1 MTQLKQ
7 KGDLFSVKVKKDQKG
22 SKKKKK
28 QDGSKTDLKKTQKAD
43 HLSSIDAQ
51 PLTYKTLTVG
61 QVLLG
66 CISEVLEYELVV
78 SLPDKLMGTVSLA
91 HISRSYTTLIS
102 KLKDDDEDDEEVH
115 ALQDL
120 YQPGQYV
127 VTSVVSIEK
136 INSLTKVSLTL
147 MPNEVNFGISAS
159 SLATGLVLPCAVAS
173 VEDKGY
179 AMDTG
184 ITGINGAFLK
194 KEDTDKSCT
203 LGVGSVLRCIITNIF
218 GDDKEDSFYLTLS
231 AKSKAVSSAFLNLS
245 DTFNVALLL
254 PGTAVKTTILK
265 IQNDAIILMLA
276 DVDGIVSPLHLVKP
290 FDQLKQYNL
299 GDTVLARVLYVTP
312 LSKVVHFTLQKSVC
326 SKRSAIDPLEELKTG
341 DIIREIEIYKT
352 SSSGIYVK
360 LSSNI
365 RGFCSGNHLSDNSK
379 ILKHISR
386 DYPVGKKVTC
396 RLMKYNHMDQLF
408 IVSLQKSVL
417 EQQFVTF
424 SELKS
429 GQIVEATMSG
439 YDDTGA
445 RLAVSK
451 RITGHVP
458 FLHLANNPVK
468 QPELR
473 HAKGNH
479 VTARVLKV
487 DSKKRHLLLTLKPR
501 LVNAKEPILTE
512 YTQEAEN
519 MVTVGYIIKIMSSGL
534 LIGMFNDVKG
544 FAPKSQ
550 VNIQSNEDLNAVF
563 EKGQVVQCKILKV
576 YPEKKNI
583 ILSLLVDG
591 AKPPKVPKL
600 MNNVEMR
607 SRVKCVVDKVM
618 QDVIKVNILPEN
630 IEASIPVYHLSDY
643 TSKCNLLKELIK
655 ERDEITN
662 AVVFSKTT
670 NSITL
675 TLKFSVSFWIDHGS
689 SEAMH
694 NTDLI
699 PKESYPA
706 VVSDIKSYG
715 LFVVT
720 PSGNAGNRG
729 LVHIK
734 NLSIAG
740 KWNDTKDLE
749 IGVGRSLY
757 VSFKDRDEKS
767 RPILTSAVKD
777 NLINATQSS
786 LQVLYSYLKNEEMV
800 ARGFLCQESQ
810 EEKFAKFRVGDK
822 VVALVTEVTPHEVH
836 VRIKNST
843 VKGIIPGAHQYDKAA
858 LKVGQ
863 KVKACV
869 LHVNQEERSLELT
882 LKPNLMFNIHV
893 NKNEKLKI
901 GMKVKCEVVLA
912 KNFFTM
918 VIMKSECK
926 GTVAYL
932 PTVMHMN
939 ILSASSLSTVGK
951 KCWMVVKH
959 VEGPLVLGILKHHD
973 KGEDFNLT
981 SKLPQIV
988 FTPCDEREADNKN
1001 EEEEIDIGDSKKIE
1015 PDIEDSKTVS
1025 EMHVDSSIP
1034 LTKEETKVTKKR
1046 QLETKETKKP
1056 KKLKTR
1062 EVVIP
1067 EDEKDD
1073 SNEEDSSRNSVS
1085 EGEEASDSE
1094 MKEDPRSDSA
1104 NHKPCLT
1111 VKTGFVWDVPDTL
1124 ENHELE
1130 SSESEDEEQSK
1141 QKKVKQLKKSDRIA
1155 MAQEEEQRLHQL
1167 ELSRLEESQ
1176 TPQSALE
1183 FEALLQNSPN
1193 SSAVWIQF
1201 ISFHLESAEV
1211 DKAKAVAR
1219 RALQVISTQEEEERL
1234 NIWTVLLRLE
1244 VLYGSLETVAE
1255 VYKEALATSDHLKI
1269 HLAMAMVY
1277 TEANKIKEA
1286 ERVYFNM
1293 TKKFSQELSVWVKAG
1308 IFFFS
1313 HNMMKEGRHY
1323 LERALHSL
1331 DKKDHVE
1338 LINRFGQLEFRFGEM
1353 ERGRT
1358 MFESLLSTYWKR
1370 MDIWSVYVDLLTKNN
1385 DIEGARHVL
1394 ERMTSLKLRLKKM
1407 RFVFKKFL
1415 DFEKEHGNSQS
1426 VEAVKQRVEE
1436 FVAATLQ

>member
-28 QDGSKTDLKKTQKAD
+28 QGGRKGDWKKSRKDG
-43 HLSSIDAQ
+43 HPSSIDAE

-66 CISEVLEYELVV
+66 CIAEVLDYELVV
-78 SLPDKLMGTVSLA
+78 SLPHKLVGSVSLA
-91 HISRSYTTLIS
+91 HISRPYTTLIS
-102 KLKDDDEDDEEVH
+102 KLKDDEEDDEEVH

-194 KEDTDKSCT
+194 KEDTKKSCT
-203 LGVGSVLRCIITNIF
+203 LGVGSVLRCIITNIV
-218 GDDKEDSFYLTLS
+218 GADEEDSLYLTLS
-231 AKSKAVSSAFLNLS
+231 ANSKAVRSATLSLS
-245 DTFNVALLL
+245 DTSNVALLL
-254 PGTAVKTTILK
+254 PGTAIKTTISK
-265 IQNDAIILMLA
+265 IQNDAVILMLA
-276 DVDGIVSPLHLVKP
+276 DIDGIVSSLHLAKP
-290 FDQLKQYNL
+290 FDKLKQYRV
-299 GDTVLARVLYVTP
+299 GDTVVARVLYVTP
-312 LSKVVHFTLQKSVC
+312 LRKVVHLTLQKSVC
-326 SKRSAIDPLEELKTG
+326 SKRSATDPEEEPKTG
-341 DIIREIEIYKT
+341 DILREKEIYRT

-360 LSSNI
+360 LSSNS
-365 RGFCSGNHLSDNSK
+365 RGFCSGNHLSDKSK
-379 ILKHISR
+379 VLHHIIR
-386 DYPVGKKVTC
+386 DYPVGKKITC
-396 RLMKYNHMDQLF
+396 RLMKYNYMDQLF

-417 EQQFVTF
+417 EQQFVTYR
-424 SELKS
+424 EMKS
-429 GQIVEATMSG
+429 GQVVQATVIG
-439 YDDTGA
+439 YDDVGA
-445 RLAVSK
+445 KLAISK

-458 FLHLANNPVK
+458 FLHLANDPVK
-468 QPELR
+468 QPKLK
-473 HAKGNH
+473 HVKGDH
-479 VTARVLKV
+479 VTARILKV
-487 DSKKRHLLLTLKPR
+487 DWKKHHLLLTLKPR
-501 LVNAKEPILTE
+501 LVNANEPILTE
-512 YTQEAEN
+512 YTEEAEN
-519 MVTVGYIIKIMSSGL
+519 MVTVGYIIKIMPVGL

-550 VNIQSNEDLNAVF
+550 LGLQSKEDLNVVF

-591 AKPPKVPKL
+591 GKSVKVRKL
-600 MNNVEMR
+600 MDAVEMR
-607 SRVKCVVDKVM
+607 SRVKCVVDEVM
-618 QDVIKVNILPEN
+618 QDVIKVSILPEN
-630 IEASIPVYHLSDY
+630 IKASIPVYHLSDY
-643 TSKCNLLKELIK
+643 TSKCNVLKDLIK
-655 ERDEITN
+655 EGHEIIN

-670 NSITL
+670 SSITL
-675 TLKFSVSFWIDHGS
+675 TLKSSVSFWIDHGS
-689 SEAMH
+689 SEAVN

-706 VVSDIKSYG
+706 VVSDIKNYG
-715 LFVVT
+715 MFVVI
-720 PSGNAGNRG
+720 PSGKAGNRS
-729 LVHIK
+729 LLHV
-734 NLSIAG
+734 NNVATPSMLCE
-740 KWNDTKDLE
+740 TKEYE
-749 IGVGRSLY
+749 ILLGQSLY
-757 VSFKDRDEKS
+757 VSFKDRDEKN
-767 RPILTSAVKD
+767 RPMLTSALKD
-777 NLINATQSS
+777 NLTNGTQSS
-786 LQVLYSYLKNEEMV
+786 LQVLYSYLKDEEMV
-800 ARGFLCQESQ
+800 ARGFQESQ
-810 EEKFAKFRVGDK
+810 EKFAKFRIGDK
-822 VVALVTEVTPHEVH
+822 VVALVTEVTDQKVH
-836 VRIKNST
+836 VSINNKT
-843 VKGIIPGAHQYDKAA
+843 VEGKITGDHQPAKAA

-869 LHVNQEERSLELT
+869 LYVNQEEKSLELT
-882 LKPNLMFNIHV
+882 LKPSLMLNIHV

-901 GMKVKCEVVLA
+901 GMIVKCEVILA
-912 KNFFTM
+912 KEFFTM
-918 VIMKSECK
+918 VVMKSECK

-939 ILSASSLSTVGK
+939 SFCPSLLSSVGK

-959 VEGPLVLGILKHHD
+959 VEGPLVLGILKCHD

-981 SKLPQIV
+981 SKLAQIA
-988 FTPCDEREADNKN
+988 FTPCDEGEADSKS
-1001 EEEEIDIGDSKKIE
+1001 EEEEIDIEDNSNKDGQDM
-1015 PDIEDSKTVS
+1015 EDSETIS
-1025 EMHVDSSIP
+1025 EVLVDSSKEK
-1034 LTKEETKVTKKR
+1034 TKKVIKKR
-1046 QLETKETKKP
+1046 QLETKETKTS
-1056 KKLKTR
+1056 KKVKTGN
-1062 EVVIP
+1062 VVIP
-1067 EDEKDD
+1067 EQGDL
-1073 SNEEDSSRNSVS
+1073 NEEDSITNPVN
-1085 EGEEASDSE
+1085 EGEEPSDSE
-1094 MKEDPRSDSA
+1094 MENLRSDSA
-1104 NHKPCLT
+1104 NQKPCLT

-1124 ENHELE
+1124 ENPELD
-1130 SSESEDEEQSK
+1130 SESEDEEQSK
-1141 QKKVKQLKKSDRIA
+1141 KRMKQLKKSDRIA

-1183 FEALLQNSPN
+1183 FEAFLQKSPN

-1211 DKAKAVAR
+1211 DKAKAVAH

-1244 VLYGSLETVAE
+1244 VLYGSPETVAE
-1255 VYKEALATSDHLKI
+1255 VYKEALTTSDHLKI

-1277 TEANKIKEA
+1277 AEANKIKEA
-1286 ERVYFNM
+1286 EGVYFNM

-1323 LERALHSL
+1323 MERALRSL

-1370 MDIWSVYVDLLTKNN
+1370 MDIWSVYVDLLTKNK
-1385 DIEGARHVL
+1385 DIDGARNVL

-1436 FVAATLQ
+1436 FVATTLQ